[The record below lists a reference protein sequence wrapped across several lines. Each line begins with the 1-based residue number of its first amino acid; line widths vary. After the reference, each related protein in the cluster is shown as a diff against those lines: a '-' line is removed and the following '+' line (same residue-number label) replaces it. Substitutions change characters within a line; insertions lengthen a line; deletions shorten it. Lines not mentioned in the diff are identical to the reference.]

1 MVGSYLKIAGV
12 ILLLGIAA
20 GLFMI
25 IFIDAWAA
33 AGVFGATIVAF
44 IAIAILAWWV
54 DRKRARPDY

>member
-1 MVGSYLKIAGV
+1 MVGSYLKIAGA
-12 ILLLGIAA
+12 ILLLGIAV

-33 AGVFGATIVAF
+33 AGVFGATAVAF
-44 IAIAILAWWV
+44 IAIAALAWWV